1 MYKYIKSN
9 RNQRYLVGGSWLIDT
24 VVVIVMDE
32 RLTHRP
38 ANPNM
43 ANGTPTVPMKRFS
56 TNVASRWFMPARRKW
71 KTELKLHCRA
81 RDRNTW
87 PAADGTAMVSSTE
100 SF

>member
-1 MYKYIKSN
+1 
-9 RNQRYLVGGSWLIDT
+9 
-24 VVVIVMDE
+24 MDE

-56 TNVASRWFMPARRKW
+56 MKVASRWFMPARRKW

-87 PAADGTAMVSSTE
+87 PAADGTAMVSSCCVLLGYRMI
-100 SF
+100 SVSVYLDQ